1 MQSTRI
7 MSIDGRAT
15 GPALGQR
22 LRAPVLVA
30 AAAGLVCAA
39 VLLGDPTTPGG
50 LLPVCPTRLLL
61 GLDCPGCGTLRMLY
75 ALLHGDLAAAARYN
89 ALTLTA
95 LLLAMPVYVVWTY
108 RRMTGRRTLRWHGTR
123 WAVPVVIVLTSA
135 WFVVR
140 NLPFSPFTALRV

>member
-1 MQSTRI
+1 MQSTRVF
-7 MSIDGRAT
+7 
-15 GPALGQR
+15 PADNRPVVPTVGQR

-30 AAAGLVCAA
+30 AVAVLVCAA
-39 VLLGDPTTPGG
+39 VWLGDPTTPGG
-50 LLPVCPTRLLL
+50 LLPVCPTKLLL
-61 GLDCPGCGTLRMLY
+61 GVDCPGCGTLRMLY

-95 LLLAMPVYVVWTY
+95 LLLTVPVYAVWSY
-108 RRMTGRRTLRWHGTR
+108 GRMRGRRTLRWQGFT
-123 WAVPVVIVLTSA
+123 WAVPVVIVLTSV